1 MAGREL
7 YTVFTEGSE
16 GFSKSVCCCLMGL
29 YFVLFANLR
38 EDTPVAVGDIVHLE
52 GECVSGLWVIDRN
65 YGFLVLLPDV
75 LISGTSIANTVRCMR
90 RAVLGEMFKVRT
102 QSM

>member
-7 YTVFTEGSE
+7 YTVVTEGFE
-16 GFSKSVCCCLMGL
+16 GGSKSVLCCVMGL
-29 YFVLFANLR
+29 QLAVLFANLR
-38 EDTPVAVGDIVHLE
+38 EDTPVAEGDIVHLE

-75 LISGTSIANTVRCMR
+75 LISGTSIANSVRCMR

-102 QSM
+102 